1 MIPINELSNI
11 DIEKIINSLRLN
23 KYFGG
28 VFSKDDLPQLKKNY
42 YYIVN
47 LDNKNGGG
55 SHWTVFYYNYPLK
68 SIYFDSFG
76 FVPPDDVEK
85 KIKPY
90 IFNDDEIQNY
100 ENSSACGF
108 FCIAFIKFLYNM
120 DNKYK
125 AFEVFKKLF
134 SKNTEKNDQRLYQ
147 ILYRNNNN

>member
-1 MIPINELSNI
+1 M
-11 DIEKIINSLRLN
+11 
-23 KYFGG
+23 
-28 VFSKDDLPQLKKNY
+28 
-42 YYIVN
+42 
-47 LDNKNGGG
+47 
-55 SHWTVFYYNYPLK
+55 K

-85 KIKPY
+85 KTKPY
-90 IFNDDEIQNY
+90 IYNDDEIQNY

-125 AFEVFKKLF
+125 EFEVFKKLF